1 MKTLRVRLCPLAEL
15 GAEAALEYEILDAE
29 RRVRERGTAVPAAL
43 PRLARTELAIAAPD
57 VLLLDVALPRLSGAR
72 LRAALPALAE
82 PSLLGDIEQA
92 FVAAGGADAAGR
104 ATLAVLERGL
114 LRRALDLFARLG
126 IVPASATPEQL
137 ELAAGPGRWRLKRAA
152 AYGSLRMGQRL
163 GIACSPGDGAEPPV
177 ELRLALEQA
186 GGARPE
192 AIEVEGECDAAAW
205 SASLGVPVVAAAADR
220 ARAAPPPVLELL
232 QYEFAPRIV
241 DWRAWRVPAALAAA
255 LALLWIVG
263 LNVDAWRMLREGRQL
278 RAQMNATFRE
288 AFPRVPVVLD
298 PLAQMRRGLADMR
311 SGAGTGD
318 AEDFLPLAASFA
330 RAAQADSDA
339 VRQIEYRDR
348 ALQVRFEPRAV
359 DSPQKRDALVQR
371 LTKAGL
377 SARFSESTLRV
388 RKGGG
393 A

>member
-15 GAEAALEYEILDAE
+15 GAEAALEYEVLDSE
-29 RRVRERGTAVPAAL
+29 RRVQERGTAVPAAL
-43 PRLARTELAIAAPD
+43 PRLARTELVIAAPD
-57 VLLLDVALPRLSGAR
+57 VLLLDAALPRLSGAR
-72 LRAALPALAE
+72 LRAALPGLAE

-92 FVAAGGADAAGR
+92 FVAAGKPNAAGR

-114 LRRALDLFARLG
+114 VRRALDLFARLG

-137 ELAAGPGRWRLKRAA
+137 ELAAGPGRWRLKLAA
-152 AYGSLRMGQRL
+152 AYGSLRMGERL

-177 ELRLALEQA
+177 ELRLALGQA

-220 ARAAPPPVLELL
+220 ARAAPAPALELL

-241 DWRAWRVPAALAAA
+241 DWRAWRTPAALAAA
-255 LALLWIVG
+255 LAFLWIVG
-263 LNVDAWRMLREGRQL
+263 LNIDAWRMLREGRQL

-330 RAAQADSDA
+330 QAAQADSDA

-348 ALQVRFEPRAV
+348 ALEVRFEPRAV
-359 DSPQKRDALVQR
+359 DSAQKRDALVQR